1 METAAIS
8 AHVETVLPRPPQ
20 MLPVPALAPAT
31 RRWADK
37 LTEHFGMNEAAA
49 TAFAV
54 ATVDPSSARKAAE
67 SPERLPVPGGIVLGI
82 RTEVWSQLVMPDP
95 RNPRIGPARRHP
107 ASTLVGANEST
118 RFRPLPEPHASS
130 GESPHLVLQLESR
143 EHLAWAAKQARDYI
157 LNQNDWRES
166 IRHQGVMTEVWLT
179 ATTLEHGDG
188 SPSVTVPISVEGS
201 SRMTAVH
208 DILQI
213 RSADVPYI
221 REERKLRSHIRRLNE
236 AFDSVGPDDLEFESA
251 TRLRCETLP
260 ALLLVGFE
268 PHGGIAADFAVA
280 VKSLVALRHVDYPKP
295 WGEATENEALG
306 DAVVA
311 ELERRGLMTP
321 LEADW
326 LIGSLTPD
334 EASAAG
340 LTNDPSMRAA
350 RVVRLFTDKDPKV
363 HEAVRVAIT
372 TQSTRKRITT
382 KLLFEIATSLILRSL
397 PEDDARKR
405 ERIRRYLKDAYSIE
419 LAKEWEATFRTGQ
432 VLTEAALAE
441 LAIGGAGP
449 ASRELAA
456 RSAYPL
462 VVAGGLTADR
472 GTHQNDQPDRRKP
485 GEVIDR
491 MRVMEHGVHQL
502 GRALADFAAERR
514 LRSVNENGEI
524 RVNEHGKELSIR
536 DPDLRR
542 MFAAAGQPALVPAAE
557 TAAEQLHNA
566 LSELG
571 SAIQAVSDTVKVVET
586 LASDDGTPT
595 IDVIGAEPGDCAAWR
610 DALFSVLQK
619 LPVWEQRHLARHGPA
634 DAPIDG
640 WSGTEEL
647 EADDYDHEE
656 GDDA

>member
-1 METAAIS
+1 MDTAVTPT
-8 AHVETVLPRPPQ
+8 HVETVLPRPPQ
-20 MLPVPALAPAT
+20 TLPVPALAPAT

-37 LTEHFGMNEAAA
+37 LTENFGMNEEAA

-54 ATVDPSSARKAAE
+54 ATVDPSSARRAAE

-82 RTEVWSQLVMPDP
+82 RTEVWSQFVLPDP

-118 RFRPLPEPHASS
+118 RFRPIPEPHASP
-130 GESPHLVLQLESR
+130 GASPHLVLQLESR
-143 EHLAWAAKQARDYI
+143 EHLAWTAKQARDYV
-157 LNQNDWRES
+157 LDQNDWRES
-166 IRHQGVMTEVWLT
+166 IRHQGVMTEVWLAAT
-179 ATTLEHGDG
+179 ALEHGDG
-188 SPSVTVPISVEGS
+188 SPSVIVPISVEGS

-208 DILQI
+208 DILGI

-236 AFDSVGPDDLEFESA
+236 ALDSVGPDVLESESA

-311 ELERRGLMTP
+311 ELERRALITS
-321 LEADW
+321 LEATW

-334 EASAAG
+334 EASAAK
-340 LTNDPSMRAA
+340 LTNDPSVRAA
-350 RVVRLFTDKDPKV
+350 RVIRLFTDKDPRV
-363 HEAVRVAIT
+363 YEAVRVAIT

-397 PEDDARKR
+397 PEEDARKR
-405 ERIRRYLKDAYSIE
+405 ERIRRYLKDAYSVE
-419 LAKEWEATFRTGQ
+419 LAKEWEATFRAGQ
-432 VLTEAALAE
+432 ALTEAALAE
-441 LAIGGAGP
+441 VAIGDPGE

-472 GTHQNDQPDRRKP
+472 GTQHNDQPDRRKP
-485 GEVIDR
+485 SEVIDR

-502 GRALADFAAERR
+502 GQTLADFAMGQP
-514 LRSVNENGEI
+514 LRSVD
-524 RVNEHGKELSIR
+524 EHGKITVNERGKELLIR
-536 DPDLRR
+536 DPELRR
-542 MFAAAGQPALVPAAE
+542 MFAPAGQPTPVPAAE

-571 SAIQAVSDTVKVVET
+571 SAIQAVSDSVKVVET
-586 LASDDGTPT
+586 LTSDDGTHT
-595 IDVIGAEPGDCAAWR
+595 IDVIGAEPGDCAAWQ
-610 DALFSVLQK
+610 AILFGVLQK

-634 DAPIDG
+634 HAHIDT
-640 WSGTEEL
+640 WSYSEEL
-647 EADDYDHEE
+647 EDDDYGHEE
-656 GDDA
+656 GDDL

>member
-1 METAAIS
+1 MESAAIS

-20 MLPVPALAPAT
+20 TLPVPALAPAT

-37 LTEHFGMNEAAA
+37 LTDYFGMNEEAA
-49 TAFAV
+49 TALAV

-82 RTEVWSQLVMPDP
+82 RTEVWSQFVMPDP

-118 RFRPLPEPHASS
+118 RFRPIPEPHASP
-130 GESPHLVLQLESR
+130 GTSPHLVLQLESR
-143 EHLAWAAKQARDYI
+143 EHLAWAAKQARDYV
-157 LNQNDWRES
+157 LDQNDWRES
-166 IRHQGVMTEVWLT
+166 IRHQGVMTEVWLAAT
-179 ATTLEHGDG
+179 ALEHGDG
-188 SPSVTVPISVEGS
+188 SSSVTVPISVEGS

-213 RSADVPYI
+213 RSAAVPYV
-221 REERKLRSHIRRLNE
+221 REERKLRSHIRRLNQ
-236 AFDSVGPDDLEFESA
+236 ALDSVRPDDLDSQSA
-251 TRLRCETLP
+251 TRLRCEALP

-311 ELERRGLMTP
+311 ELERRGLLTQ

-326 LIGSLTPD
+326 LIGALTPG

-340 LTNDPSMRAA
+340 LTDDPCVRAA
-350 RVVRLFTDKDPKV
+350 RVIRLFTDKGQKV
-363 HEAVRVAIT
+363 YEAVRVALT
-372 TQSTRKRITT
+372 TQSTRKRVTT
-382 KLLFEIATSLILRSL
+382 KLLVEVATSLILRSL
-397 PEDDARKR
+397 PEEDARKR
-405 ERIRRYLKDAYSIE
+405 ERIRRYLKDAYSVE
-419 LAKEWEATFRTGQ
+419 LAKEWEATFRAGQ
-432 VLTEAALAE
+432 ALTEAALAE
-441 LAIGGAGP
+441 VAIGQPGE

-456 RSAYPL
+456 RSTYPL

-472 GTHQNDQPDRRKP
+472 GTQHNDQPDRRKP
-485 GEVIDR
+485 SEVIDR
-491 MRVMEHGVHQL
+491 MRVLEHGVHQL
-502 GRALADFAAERR
+502 GQALSDFAMRR
-514 LRSVNENGEI
+514 PLRLVDEQGHI
-524 RVNEHGKELSIR
+524 RVNERGNELLIS
-536 DPDLRR
+536 DPELRR
-542 MFAAAGQPALVPAAE
+542 IFAPAGQPTPVPAAE

-571 SAIQAVSDTVKVVET
+571 SAIQAVSDTVKVVEALT
-586 LASDDGTPT
+586 SDDGTPT
-595 IDVIGAEPGDCAAWR
+595 IDSIGAEPGDCAAWR
-610 DALFSVLQK
+610 DSLFGVLQK

-634 DAPIDG
+634 YAPIDD
-640 WSGTEEL
+640 WSDS
-647 EADDYDHEE
+647 DDLNDDDFDTEE
-656 GDDA
+656 GDDS